1 MKKTFFATILGFI
14 FVAGPLFLPLAISQ
28 AAIVPDC
35 GVLDPVTKTIN
46 RPCDFNALLE
56 LVNNV
61 INFLLFVLATP
72 LVAMILVYAG
82 WLYLS
87 SGGSDENIKK
97 AKGMMKNA
105 VIGYIIGLASWLIIK
120 TILNIVGFKGP
131 TFLK

>member
-1 MKKTFFATILGFI
+1 M
-14 FVAGPLFLPLAISQ
+14 
-28 AAIVPDC
+28 
-35 GVLDPVTKTIN
+35 
-46 RPCDFNALLE
+46 
-56 LVNNV
+56 VNNV